1 MFLNVVFIMIFSCQD
16 LMIRSLADRIH
27 DCPQMSLL
35 YPSIPK
41 DQGGGSTFYSQYQ
54 AKLHY
59 PYMHH
64 FRQYLYLYQ
73 CFEAK
78 LPSYHIF

>member
-1 MFLNVVFIMIFSCQD
+1 MFLNVVFSVIFSWKD

-41 DQGGGSTFYSQYQ
+41 DQGGGSTFSLNIKQNYII
-54 AKLHY
+54 ATCIICI
-59 PYMHH
+59 
-64 FRQYLYLYQ
+64 LYQ
-73 CFEAK
+73 YFEAK
-78 LPSYHIF
+78 LSSYHIF

>member
-1 MFLNVVFIMIFSCQD
+1 MFLNVVFSVIFSFKD

-41 DQGGGSTFYSQYQ
+41 DQGGGSTFTLDI
-54 AKLHY
+54 K
-59 PYMHH
+59 
-64 FRQYLYLYQ
+64 
-73 CFEAK
+73 
-78 LPSYHIF
+78 